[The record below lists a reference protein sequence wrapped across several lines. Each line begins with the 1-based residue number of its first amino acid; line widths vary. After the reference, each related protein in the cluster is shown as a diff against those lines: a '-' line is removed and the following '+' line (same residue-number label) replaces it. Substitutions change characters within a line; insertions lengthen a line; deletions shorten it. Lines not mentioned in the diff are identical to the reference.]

1 MLDDGAPGGAVRRRA
16 IAAAL
21 AAALLRLLADP
32 SERSRLSLA
41 ASRAVRRY
49 DWDRVAGEVLAVYET
64 VRLGA
69 DRVGEDV
76 VSRRLLTRW
85 RG

>member
-1 MLDDGAPGGAVRRRA
+1 VLEDGALGMLFPAGNP
-16 IAAAL
+16 AAL
-21 AAALLRLLADP
+21 ASALVRLLGDP
-32 SERSRLSLA
+32 AERSRLSGA

-49 DWDRVAGEVLAVYET
+49 DWDRVAGQVLAVYET

-76 VSRRLLTRW
+76 ASRRLLARW